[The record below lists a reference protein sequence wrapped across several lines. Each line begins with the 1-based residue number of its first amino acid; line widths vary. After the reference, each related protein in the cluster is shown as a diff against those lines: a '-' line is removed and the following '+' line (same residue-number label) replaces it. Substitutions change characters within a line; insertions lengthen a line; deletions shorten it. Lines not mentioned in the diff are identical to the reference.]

1 MAREQLTW
9 PQRGRLWLRLGI
21 RLALVVLVG
30 LNLRDNT
37 VTVAAFDDLRGKNA
51 RDGGLR
57 IGDKIEAVN
66 GSPVAD
72 AGQVRE
78 ILEKSTGN
86 VELQIL
92 RGSKRAT
99 ICLEP
104 EDRDGSR
111 VLGVYL
117 RQGISGIGTVTWYD
131 PETGRFG
138 AFGAAASLRRVFL

>member
-1 MAREQLTW
+1 MKRVAGLLFVLILMLPLSVGAESY
-9 PQRGRLWLRLGI
+9 
-21 RLALVVLVG
+21 LVPVGELVG

-78 ILEKSTGN
+78 SVEKSTGN

-111 VLGVYL
+111 VLGV
-117 RQGISGIGTVTWYD
+117 
-131 PETGRFG
+131 
-138 AFGAAASLRRVFL
+138 